1 MLPSNV
7 ATPPEKSYHGP
18 GGEWPNLTELVLPA
32 GMRPASIIL
41 CRRPAV
47 WRLGSGGRV
56 LYCGSILVGT
66 DVRILSALAAALLLA
81 GTAAA
86 QLPVVPAPDQQRL
99 LASGDP
105 RLAANKKLV
114 YDFWREVMQA
124 HDVERAAAYLADD
137 FMQHDPNVPT
147 GRAAFVRSLGQP
159 QKQPLKPTIDEL
171 VSIVAEGD
179 LVVLGFRRVLPDL
192 AEEGQTYTTT
202 WFEMLRVE
210 NGKIVERWN
219 HGTKE

>member
-1 MLPSNV
+1 M
-7 ATPPEKSYHGP
+7 
-18 GGEWPNLTELVLPA
+18 
-32 GMRPASIIL
+32 
-41 CRRPAV
+41 
-47 WRLGSGGRV
+47 
-56 LYCGSILVGT
+56 
-66 DVRILSALAAALLLA
+66 AAALLLT

-86 QLPVVPAPDQQRL
+86 QLPVVTAPDQQQL

-124 HDVERAAAYLADD
+124 HDLDRAAAYLADS

-147 GRAAFVRSLGQP
+147 GRAAFVRSLGQAP
-159 QKQPLKPTIDEL
+159 KQPLKPTIDDL
-171 VSIVAEGD
+171 VSIVAERD
-179 LVVLGFRRVLPDL
+179 LVVLGFRRELPDL

-210 NGKIVERWN
+210 NGKIAEHWN
-219 HGTKE
+219 YGTKE

>member
-1 MLPSNV
+1 M
-7 ATPPEKSYHGP
+7 
-18 GGEWPNLTELVLPA
+18 
-32 GMRPASIIL
+32 
-41 CRRPAV
+41 
-47 WRLGSGGRV
+47 
-56 LYCGSILVGT
+56 
-66 DVRILSALAAALLLA
+66 AAALLLT

-86 QLPVVPAPDQQRL
+86 QLPVVTATDQQQL

-124 HDVERAAAYLADD
+124 HDLDRAAAYLADS

-147 GRAAFVRSLGQP
+147 GRAAFVRSLGQAP
-159 QKQPLKPTIDEL
+159 KQPLKPTIDDL
-171 VSIVAEGD
+171 VSIVAERD
-179 LVVLGFRRVLPDL
+179 LVVLGFRRELPDL

-210 NGKIVERWN
+210 NGKIAEHWN
-219 HGTKE
+219 YGTKE

>member
-1 MLPSNV
+1 
-7 ATPPEKSYHGP
+7 
-18 GGEWPNLTELVLPA
+18 
-32 GMRPASIIL
+32 
-41 CRRPAV
+41 
-47 WRLGSGGRV
+47 
-56 LYCGSILVGT
+56 
-66 DVRILSALAAALLLA
+66 LSALAAALLLA